1 MAVCGDRP
9 PFSNR
14 ILKVHLWEKGKNFM
28 NKEKNI
34 RWIPVLCFGV
44 LMLGLG
50 SSDSLRGIFSPVF
63 QEHYSVGG
71 KGLSMMV
78 VISYVGNLLFLS
90 VGGKMMDTFDRKKV
104 AMGMLGIW
112 MAAVL
117 LNVLTDSYPMI
128 LLSMFL
134 ALGASTM
141 LNTTVNLLTP
151 MVCAGYAGMMVNIFF
166 FIQGIGTSGSQF
178 LLGRYAFSY
187 NGWKMI
193 NGVLFAVGLVSLGL
207 FAMVN
212 LKPEKRETQ
221 SAEGNSQGEQR
232 RKSSDGVVENGIA
245 QSQNGKKKK
254 PQDMPGASVFWLL
267 VLMMGFYFIGEHGI
281 MNWMLTYCMNALQ
294 MPSHTASAYLSIF
307 WGGMTVGRLVFAP
320 VVQKLGVRK
329 SLKYFGGAGTVLFVA
344 GVLSGSKGVILL
356 SGSGLLISILYP
368 TMVLFFQQIYP
379 SSVVATKTGA
389 IISAAT
395 IADIVFNAGFG
406 ALSDSVGIQIS
417 FLILPVCMVL
427 YYCFYLLLLRVSPS
441 EA

>member
-1 MAVCGDRP
+1 MAVCWDRP
-9 PFSNR
+9 PFSNCISR
-14 ILKVHLWEKGKNFM
+14 VHLWEKGKNFM

-63 QEHYSVGG
+63 QEHYGVGG
-71 KGLSMMV
+71 RGLSMMV

-193 NGVLFAVGLVSLGL
+193 NGVLFAVGLVSLVL

-212 LKPEKRETQ
+212 LKPEKEKIKPKTIQ
-221 SAEGNSQGEQR
+221 
-232 RKSSDGVVENGIA
+232 
-245 QSQNGKKKK
+245 KKK
-254 PQDMPGASVFWLL
+254 PQDMPGASIFWLL

-379 SSVVATKTGA
+379 VSVVATKTGA

-427 YYCFYLLLLRVSPS
+427 YYCFYLLLLRVSQS
-441 EA
+441 EV

>member
-1 MAVCGDRP
+1 VREQNGGLRGQTAIFQP
-9 PFSNR
+9 Y
-14 ILKVHLWEKGKNFM
+14 LKVHLWEKGKNFM

-178 LLGRYAFSY
+178 LLGRFAFSY
-187 NGWKMI
+187 DGWKMI

-212 LKPEKRETQ
+212 LKPEKEKTKPKT
-221 SAEGNSQGEQR
+221 SQ
-232 RKSSDGVVENGIA
+232 
-245 QSQNGKKKK
+245 KKK
-254 PQDMPGASVFWLL
+254 PQDMPGASIFWLL

-329 SLKYFGGAGTVLFVA
+329 SLKYFGGAGTVLFVT

-379 SSVVATKTGA
+379 VSVVATKTGA

-406 ALSDSVGIQIS
+406 ALSDSMGIQIS

-441 EA
+441 EV

>member
-1 MAVCGDRP
+1 MAVCWDRP
-9 PFSNR
+9 PFSNCISR
-14 ILKVHLWEKGKNFM
+14 VHLWEKGKNFM

-63 QEHYSVGG
+63 QEHYGVGG
-71 KGLSMMV
+71 RGLSMMV

-212 LKPEKRETQ
+212 LKPEKEKTKPKTIQ
-221 SAEGNSQGEQR
+221 
-232 RKSSDGVVENGIA
+232 
-245 QSQNGKKKK
+245 KKK
-254 PQDMPGASVFWLL
+254 PQDMPGASIFWLL

>member
-1 MAVCGDRP
+1 MAVCVDRP

-71 KGLSMMV
+71 RGLSMMV

-178 LLGRYAFSY
+178 LLGRFAFSY
-187 NGWKMI
+187 DGWKMI
-193 NGVLFAVGLVSLGL
+193 NGVLFAVGLVSLVL

-212 LKPEKRETQ
+212 LKPEKIKPKTIQ
-221 SAEGNSQGEQR
+221 
-232 RKSSDGVVENGIA
+232 
-245 QSQNGKKKK
+245 KKK
-254 PQDMPGASVFWLL
+254 PQDMPGASIFWLL

-294 MPSHTASAYLSIF
+294 MPSHTASTYLSIF

-329 SLKYFGGAGTVLFVA
+329 SLKYFGGAGTVLFVT

-356 SGSGLLISILYP
+356 SSSGLLISILYP

-379 SSVVATKTGA
+379 VSVVATKTGA

-406 ALSDSVGIQIS
+406 ALSDSMGIQIS

-441 EA
+441 EV

>member
-71 KGLSMMV
+71 RGLSMMV

-178 LLGRYAFSY
+178 LLGRFAFSY
-187 NGWKMI
+187 DGWKMI

-212 LKPEKRETQ
+212 LKPEKEKTKPKT
-221 SAEGNSQGEQR
+221 SQ
-232 RKSSDGVVENGIA
+232 
-245 QSQNGKKKK
+245 KKK
-254 PQDMPGASVFWLL
+254 PQDMPGASIFWLL

-379 SSVVATKTGA
+379 VSVVATKTGA
-389 IISAAT
+389 IISVAT

-406 ALSDSVGIQIS
+406 ALSDSMGIQIS

-441 EA
+441 EV

>member
-71 KGLSMMV
+71 RGLSMMV

-178 LLGRYAFSY
+178 LLGRFAFSY
-187 NGWKMI
+187 DGWKMI

-207 FAMVN
+207 FVMVN
-212 LKPEKRETQ
+212 LKPEKEKTKPKT
-221 SAEGNSQGEQR
+221 SQ
-232 RKSSDGVVENGIA
+232 
-245 QSQNGKKKK
+245 KKK
-254 PQDMPGASVFWLL
+254 PQDMPGASIFWLL

-379 SSVVATKTGA
+379 VSVVATKTGA

-395 IADIVFNAGFG
+395 VADIVFNAGFG
-406 ALSDSVGIQIS
+406 ALSDSMGIQIS

>member
-1 MAVCGDRP
+1 MAVCGERP

-71 KGLSMMV
+71 RGLSMMV

-112 MAAVL
+112 IAAVL
-117 LNVLTDSYPMI
+117 LNILTDSYPMI

-178 LLGRYAFSY
+178 LLGRFAFSY
-187 NGWKMI
+187 DGWKMI

-212 LKPEKRETQ
+212 LKPEKEKTKPKTIQ
-221 SAEGNSQGEQR
+221 
-232 RKSSDGVVENGIA
+232 
-245 QSQNGKKKK
+245 KKK
-254 PQDMPGASVFWLL
+254 PQDMPGASIFWLL

-294 MPSHTASAYLSIF
+294 MPSHTASTYLSIF

-379 SSVVATKTGA
+379 VSVVATKTGA

-406 ALSDSVGIQIS
+406 ALSDSMGIQIS

-427 YYCFYLLLLRVSPS
+427 YYCCYLLLLRVSPS
-441 EA
+441 EV

>member
-178 LLGRYAFSY
+178 LLGRFAFSY
-187 NGWKMI
+187 DGWKMI
-193 NGVLFAVGLVSLGL
+193 NGVLFAVGLVSLVL

-212 LKPEKRETQ
+212 LKPEKIKPKTIQ
-221 SAEGNSQGEQR
+221 
-232 RKSSDGVVENGIA
+232 
-245 QSQNGKKKK
+245 KKK
-254 PQDMPGASVFWLL
+254 PQDMPGASIFWLL

-294 MPSHTASAYLSIF
+294 MPSHTASTYLSIF

-329 SLKYFGGAGTVLFVA
+329 SLKYFGGAGTVLFVT

-356 SGSGLLISILYP
+356 SSSGLLISILYP

-379 SSVVATKTGA
+379 VSVVATKTGA

-406 ALSDSVGIQIS
+406 ALSDSMGIQIS

-441 EA
+441 ET

>member
-178 LLGRYAFSY
+178 LLGRFAFSY
-187 NGWKMI
+187 DGWKMI
-193 NGVLFAVGLVSLGL
+193 NGVLLAVGLVSLVL

-212 LKPEKRETQ
+212 LKPEKIKPKTIQ
-221 SAEGNSQGEQR
+221 
-232 RKSSDGVVENGIA
+232 
-245 QSQNGKKKK
+245 KKK
-254 PQDMPGASVFWLL
+254 PQDMPGASIFWLL

-294 MPSHTASAYLSIF
+294 MPSHTASTYLSIF

-329 SLKYFGGAGTVLFVA
+329 SLKYFGGAGTVLFVT

-356 SGSGLLISILYP
+356 SSSGLLISILYP

-379 SSVVATKTGA
+379 VSVVATKTGA

-406 ALSDSVGIQIS
+406 ALSDSMGIQIS

-441 EA
+441 EV

>member
-1 MAVCGDRP
+1 MAVCWDRP
-9 PFSNR
+9 PFPNCISR
-14 ILKVHLWEKGKNFM
+14 VHLWEKGKNFM

-63 QEHYSVGG
+63 QEHYGVGG
-71 KGLSMMV
+71 RGLSMMV

-193 NGVLFAVGLVSLGL
+193 NGVLFAVGLVSLVL

-212 LKPEKRETQ
+212 LKPEKEKTKPKTIQ
-221 SAEGNSQGEQR
+221 
-232 RKSSDGVVENGIA
+232 
-245 QSQNGKKKK
+245 KKK
-254 PQDMPGASVFWLL
+254 PQDMPGASIFWLL

-406 ALSDSVGIQIS
+406 ALSDSVGIQVS
-417 FLILPVCMVL
+417 FLILPACMVL
-427 YYCFYLLLLRVSPS
+427 YYGFYLLLLRVSPEERS
-441 EA
+441 AR

>member
-178 LLGRYAFSY
+178 LLGRFAFSY
-187 NGWKMI
+187 DGWKMI

-212 LKPEKRETQ
+212 LKPEKIKPEKIKPKTIQ
-221 SAEGNSQGEQR
+221 
-232 RKSSDGVVENGIA
+232 
-245 QSQNGKKKK
+245 KKK
-254 PQDMPGASVFWLL
+254 PQDMPGASIFWLL

-294 MPSHTASAYLSIF
+294 MPSHTASTYLSIF

-329 SLKYFGGAGTVLFVA
+329 SLKYFGGAGTVLFVT

-356 SGSGLLISILYP
+356 SSSGLLISILYP

-379 SSVVATKTGA
+379 VSVVATKTGA

-406 ALSDSVGIQIS
+406 ALSDSMGIQIS

-441 EA
+441 EV

>member
-1 MAVCGDRP
+1 
-9 PFSNR
+9 
-14 ILKVHLWEKGKNFM
+14 M

-71 KGLSMMV
+71 RGLSMMV
-78 VISYVGNLLFLS
+78 VISYVGKLLFLS

-178 LLGRYAFSY
+178 LLGRFAFSY
-187 NGWKMI
+187 DGWKMI

-212 LKPEKRETQ
+212 LKPEKEKTKPKT
-221 SAEGNSQGEQR
+221 SQ
-232 RKSSDGVVENGIA
+232 
-245 QSQNGKKKK
+245 KKK
-254 PQDMPGASVFWLL
+254 PQDMPGASIFWLL

-329 SLKYFGGAGTVLFVA
+329 SLKYFGGAGTVLFVT

-356 SGSGLLISILYP
+356 SSSGLLISILYP

-379 SSVVATKTGA
+379 VSVVATKTGA

-406 ALSDSVGIQIS
+406 ALSDSMGIQIS

-427 YYCFYLLLLRVSPS
+427 YYCFYLLLLRVSS
-441 EA
+441 LEA

>member
-178 LLGRYAFSY
+178 LLGRFAFSY
-187 NGWKMI
+187 DGWKMI
-193 NGVLFAVGLVSLGL
+193 NGVLFAVGLVSLVL

-212 LKPEKRETQ
+212 LKPEKIKPKTIQ
-221 SAEGNSQGEQR
+221 
-232 RKSSDGVVENGIA
+232 
-245 QSQNGKKKK
+245 KKK
-254 PQDMPGASVFWLL
+254 PQDMPGASIFWLL

-329 SLKYFGGAGTVLFVA
+329 SLKYFGGAGTVLFVT

-356 SGSGLLISILYP
+356 SSSGLLISILYP

-379 SSVVATKTGA
+379 VSVVATKTGA

-406 ALSDSVGIQIS
+406 ALSDSMGIQIS

-441 EA
+441 EV

>member
-1 MAVCGDRP
+1 
-9 PFSNR
+9 
-14 ILKVHLWEKGKNFM
+14 M

-178 LLGRYAFSY
+178 LLGRFAFSY
-187 NGWKMI
+187 DGWKMI
-193 NGVLFAVGLVSLGL
+193 NGVLFAVGLVSLVL

-212 LKPEKRETQ
+212 LKPEKIKPKTIQ
-221 SAEGNSQGEQR
+221 
-232 RKSSDGVVENGIA
+232 
-245 QSQNGKKKK
+245 KKK
-254 PQDMPGASVFWLL
+254 PQDMPGASIFWLL

-294 MPSHTASAYLSIF
+294 MASHTASTYLSIF

-329 SLKYFGGAGTVLFVA
+329 SLKYFGGAGTVLFVT

-356 SGSGLLISILYP
+356 SSSGLLISILYP

-379 SSVVATKTGA
+379 VSVVATKTGA

-406 ALSDSVGIQIS
+406 ALSDSMGIQIS

>member
-1 MAVCGDRP
+1 
-9 PFSNR
+9 
-14 ILKVHLWEKGKNFM
+14 M

-104 AMGMLGIW
+104 AMLGIW
-112 MAAVL
+112 MVAVL

-166 FIQGIGTSGSQF
+166 FIQGIGTSGSQI
-178 LLGRYAFSY
+178 LLGRFAFSY
-187 NGWKMI
+187 DGWKMI
-193 NGVLFAVGLVSLGL
+193 NGVLFAVGLVSLVL

-212 LKPEKRETQ
+212 LKPEKIKPKTIQ
-221 SAEGNSQGEQR
+221 
-232 RKSSDGVVENGIA
+232 
-245 QSQNGKKKK
+245 KKK
-254 PQDMPGASVFWLL
+254 PQDMPGASIFWLL

-294 MPSHTASAYLSIF
+294 MPSHTASTYLSIF

-329 SLKYFGGAGTVLFVA
+329 SLKYFGGAGTVLFVT

-356 SGSGLLISILYP
+356 SSSGLLISILYP

-379 SSVVATKTGA
+379 VSVVATKTGA

-406 ALSDSVGIQIS
+406 ALSDSMGIQIS

-441 EA
+441 EV

>member
-71 KGLSMMV
+71 RGLSMMV

-178 LLGRYAFSY
+178 LLGRFAFSY
-187 NGWKMI
+187 DGWKMI

-212 LKPEKRETQ
+212 LKPEKEKTKPKT
-221 SAEGNSQGEQR
+221 SQ
-232 RKSSDGVVENGIA
+232 
-245 QSQNGKKKK
+245 KKK
-254 PQDMPGASVFWLL
+254 PQDMPGASIFWLL

-379 SSVVATKTGA
+379 VSVVATKTGA

-406 ALSDSVGIQIS
+406 ALSDSMGIQIS

>member
-14 ILKVHLWEKGKNFM
+14 ILKVHLWEKGKTFM

-178 LLGRYAFSY
+178 LLGRFAFSY
-187 NGWKMI
+187 DGWKMI
-193 NGVLFAVGLVSLGL
+193 NGVLFAVGLVSLVL

-212 LKPEKRETQ
+212 LKSEKIKPKTIQ
-221 SAEGNSQGEQR
+221 
-232 RKSSDGVVENGIA
+232 
-245 QSQNGKKKK
+245 KKK
-254 PQDMPGASVFWLL
+254 PQDMPGASIFWLL

-294 MPSHTASAYLSIF
+294 MPSHTASTYLSIF

-329 SLKYFGGAGTVLFVA
+329 SLKYFGGAGTVLFVT

-356 SGSGLLISILYP
+356 SSSGLLISILYP

-379 SSVVATKTGA
+379 VSVVATKTGA

-406 ALSDSVGIQIS
+406 ALSDSMGIQIS

-441 EA
+441 EV

>member
-1 MAVCGDRP
+1 
-9 PFSNR
+9 
-14 ILKVHLWEKGKNFM
+14 M

-90 VGGKMMDTFDRKKV
+90 VGGKMMDTFDRKNV

-178 LLGRYAFSY
+178 LLGRFAFSY
-187 NGWKMI
+187 DGWKMI

-212 LKPEKRETQ
+212 LKPEKEKTKPKT
-221 SAEGNSQGEQR
+221 SQ
-232 RKSSDGVVENGIA
+232 
-245 QSQNGKKKK
+245 KKK
-254 PQDMPGASVFWLL
+254 PQDMPGASIFWLL

-356 SGSGLLISILYP
+356 SSSGLLISILYP

-379 SSVVATKTGA
+379 VSVVATKTGA

-406 ALSDSVGIQIS
+406 ALSDSMGIQIS

-441 EA
+441 EV

>member
-14 ILKVHLWEKGKNFM
+14 ILKVHIWEKGKNFM

-71 KGLSMMV
+71 RGLSMMV

-178 LLGRYAFSY
+178 LLGSY
-187 NGWKMI
+187 DGWKMI

-207 FAMVN
+207 FTMVN
-212 LKPEKRETQ
+212 LKPEKEKTKPKT
-221 SAEGNSQGEQR
+221 SQ
-232 RKSSDGVVENGIA
+232 
-245 QSQNGKKKK
+245 KKK
-254 PQDMPGASVFWLL
+254 PQDMPGASIFWLL

-307 WGGMTVGRLVFAP
+307 WGGMSVGRLVFAP

-329 SLKYFGGAGTVLFVA
+329 SLKYFGGAGTVLFVT

-356 SGSGLLISILYP
+356 SSSGLLISILYP

-379 SSVVATKTGA
+379 VSVVATKTGA

-406 ALSDSVGIQIS
+406 ALSDSMGIQIS

-427 YYCFYLLLLRVSPS
+427 YYCFYLLLLRVSPL

>member
-71 KGLSMMV
+71 RGLSMMV

-178 LLGRYAFSY
+178 LLGRFAFSY
-187 NGWKMI
+187 DGWKMI

-207 FAMVN
+207 FVMVN
-212 LKPEKRETQ
+212 LKPEKEKTKPKT
-221 SAEGNSQGEQR
+221 SQ
-232 RKSSDGVVENGIA
+232 
-245 QSQNGKKKK
+245 KKK
-254 PQDMPGASVFWLL
+254 PQDMPGASIFWLL

-379 SSVVATKTGA
+379 VSVVATKTGA

-406 ALSDSVGIQIS
+406 ALSDSMGIQIS

>member
-63 QEHYSVGG
+63 QEHYGVGG
-71 KGLSMMV
+71 RGLSMMV

-178 LLGRYAFSY
+178 LLGRFAFSY
-187 NGWKMI
+187 DGWKMI
-193 NGVLFAVGLVSLGL
+193 NGVLFAVGLVSLVL

-212 LKPEKRETQ
+212 LKPEKIKPKTIQ
-221 SAEGNSQGEQR
+221 
-232 RKSSDGVVENGIA
+232 
-245 QSQNGKKKK
+245 KKK
-254 PQDMPGASVFWLL
+254 PQDMPGASIFWLL

-294 MPSHTASAYLSIF
+294 MPSHTASTYLSIF

-329 SLKYFGGAGTVLFVA
+329 SLKYFGGAGTVLFVT

-356 SGSGLLISILYP
+356 SSSGLLISILYP

-379 SSVVATKTGA
+379 VSVVATKTGA

-406 ALSDSVGIQIS
+406 ALSDSMGIQIS

-441 EA
+441 EV

>member
-1 MAVCGDRP
+1 MAVCWDRP
-9 PFSNR
+9 PFSNCISR
-14 ILKVHLWEKGKNFM
+14 VHLWEKGKNFM

-63 QEHYSVGG
+63 QEHYGVGG
-71 KGLSMMV
+71 RGLSMMV

-193 NGVLFAVGLVSLGL
+193 NGVLFAVGLVSLVL

-212 LKPEKRETQ
+212 LKPEKEKIKPKTIQ
-221 SAEGNSQGEQR
+221 
-232 RKSSDGVVENGIA
+232 
-245 QSQNGKKKK
+245 KKK
-254 PQDMPGASVFWLL
+254 PQDMPGASIFWLL

-406 ALSDSVGIQIS
+406 ALSDSMGIQIS

>member
-104 AMGMLGIW
+104 AMGLLGIW

-178 LLGRYAFSY
+178 LLGRFAFSY
-187 NGWKMI
+187 DGWKMI
-193 NGVLFAVGLVSLGL
+193 NGVLFAVGLVSLVL

-212 LKPEKRETQ
+212 LKPEKIKPKTIQ
-221 SAEGNSQGEQR
+221 
-232 RKSSDGVVENGIA
+232 
-245 QSQNGKKKK
+245 KKK
-254 PQDMPGASVFWLL
+254 PQDMPGASIFWLL

-294 MPSHTASAYLSIF
+294 MPSHTASTYLSIF

-329 SLKYFGGAGTVLFVA
+329 SLKYFGGAGTVLFVT

-356 SGSGLLISILYP
+356 SSSGLLISILYP

-379 SSVVATKTGA
+379 VSVVATKTGA

-406 ALSDSVGIQIS
+406 ALSDSMGIQIS

-441 EA
+441 EV